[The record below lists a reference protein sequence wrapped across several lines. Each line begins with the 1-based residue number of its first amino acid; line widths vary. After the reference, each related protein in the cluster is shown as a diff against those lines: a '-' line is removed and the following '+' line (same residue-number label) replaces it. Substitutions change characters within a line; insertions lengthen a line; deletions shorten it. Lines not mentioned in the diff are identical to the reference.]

1 MIKINF
7 NGRVHPKN
15 RAIIR
20 KAADYF
26 MQELLPSRKANNT
39 FLEIRFLKM
48 TTDFNG
54 FCHIHDD
61 EENDYSPKSFNIDM
75 NGDLSLDDTLETL
88 AHEMV
93 HMRQFR
99 NKELCYREAYT
110 KFNGVAYSINMP
122 YKKQPW
128 EKEAYKL
135 EKKLVK
141 SFHAENN
148 KA

>member
-7 NGRVHPKN
+7 NGRVLPKN

-20 KAADYF
+20 QAADYF
-26 MQELLPSRKANNT
+26 MQELLPTRKVNNT

-48 TTDFNG
+48 TSDFNG
-54 FCHIHDD
+54 FCQIHDD
-61 EENDYSPKSFNIDM
+61 EDNFYSPKSFSIDM
-75 NGDLSLDDTLETL
+75 NGNLSLKDMIETL

-99 NKELCYREAYT
+99 NKELCYREAFT
-110 KFNGVAYSINMP
+110 KFNGIAYSINMP

-135 EKKLVK
+135 EKKLSNAFFK
-141 SFHAENN
+141 SITL
-148 KA
+148 

>member
-7 NGRVHPKN
+7 NGRVPAQN
-15 RAIIR
+15 RALVR

-26 MQELLPSRKANNT
+26 MQELLPIRKANNT

-48 TTDFNG
+48 TSDFNG
-54 FCHIHDD
+54 FCQIHED
-61 EENDYSPKSFNIDM
+61 EDNDYSPKSFSIDM
-75 NGDLSLDDTLETL
+75 NSSLSLDDMIETL

-99 NKELCYREAYT
+99 NKELGYRESFT
-110 KFNGVAYSINMP
+110 RFNGVAYSINMP

-135 EKKLVK
+135 EKKLTK
-141 SFHAENN
+141 KFFKECM
-148 KA
+148 